1 MLDRSH
7 QEAER
12 RLTSGSRPVN
22 IWEAWDTVTDAVSE
36 PLRVD
41 CVWQLCGWGSVCD
54 DANAKAAKC
63 AHRQAVKKSV
73 LSYLTSTLGSVCT
86 ESLALHLVAMVE
98 GYLPFGLD
106 GDAVWEFDG
115 EVRTSSVRAILARTF
130 VSALVLEGSHD
141 TSMPEYTF

>member
-12 RLTSGSRPVN
+12 RLTSGSGPVN
-22 IWEAWDTVTDAVSE
+22 IWEAWETVTDAVSE

-73 LSYLTSTLGSVCT
+73 LSYLTST
-86 ESLALHLVAMVE
+86 
-98 GYLPFGLD
+98 
-106 GDAVWEFDG
+106 
-115 EVRTSSVRAILARTF
+115 F